1 MGGRQG
7 GLTRQGPTAFGGCTL
22 GQHRLK
28 IALFFDAVFLPFWV
42 DLGSQDGSKI
52 LQNPTKIDFKIAL
65 DFQLVFDTT
74 F

>member
-1 MGGRQG
+1 MGRRQG
-7 GLTRQGPTAFGGCTL
+7 WLTTQGPTAFGGCTP

-28 IALFFDAVFLPFWV
+28 ITLFFDAVFLPFWV

-52 LQNPTKIDFKIAL
+52 LPNPLKIDFKIAL